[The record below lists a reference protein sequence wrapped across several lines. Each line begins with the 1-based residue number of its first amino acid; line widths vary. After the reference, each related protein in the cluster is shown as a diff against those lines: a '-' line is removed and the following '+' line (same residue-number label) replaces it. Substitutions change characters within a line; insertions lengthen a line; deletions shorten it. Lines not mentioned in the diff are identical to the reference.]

1 MRRQVVV
8 NERVIRLLVTSCCIS
23 TYIAGD
29 SMDNQQQRIR
39 QRAYE
44 EAARLRNQA
53 ASDAVNR
60 TRELMLKVHTQQ
72 HPRMMA
78 AGKGTGENVHDY
90 RKDMG
95 KFILVFIIMA
105 VIGILLFAL
114 FVLIVSSM
122 G

>member
-1 MRRQVVV
+1 
-8 NERVIRLLVTSCCIS
+8 
-23 TYIAGD
+23 
-29 SMDNQQQRIR
+29 MDNQQQRMR

-44 EAARLRNQA
+44 DAARLRNQA

-60 TRELMLKVHTQQ
+60 TRKLMLKVHTQQ

-78 AGKGTGENVHDY
+78 AGRRTGENVHDN
-90 RKDMG
+90 RNGG
-95 KFILVFIIMA
+95 KFIHVFIVMA

-114 FVLIVSSM
+114 FVLIVSSI